1 METMLLGCSPK
12 QRYSGQDRRRRSFSL
27 LSPILSLNRSNYQQ
41 QVAATLSF
49 PKKLTRYENKR
60 RGKKETFVYL
70 GWRGKCFF
78 KFVIIAATDFVG
90 GSIPLFPFLP
100 KIETLAWK
108 EEEEEEEDGGI
119 CQGLLGRNAS
129 SPFFFFFFPF
139 VSRIS

>member
-1 METMLLGCSPK
+1 M
-12 QRYSGQDRRRRSFSL
+12 
-27 LSPILSLNRSNYQQ
+27 
-41 QVAATLSF
+41 AASYRF

-60 RGKKETFVYL
+60 RGEKETFVYL
-70 GWRGKCFF
+70 GWRGKCFS

-108 EEEEEEEDGGI
+108 EEEEEEEEEDGGI

-129 SPFFFFFFPF
+129 SPFFSF